1 MKYFIFKLLGVL
13 TIGMGGFIVGYARDV
28 TIYTVLGSIV
38 FYFLG
43 QLAYDYAYAQKQKE
57 DYR

>member
-13 TIGMGGFIVGYARDV
+13 TIGMGGFIPGYV
-28 TIYTVLGSIV
+28 KNVSIYTVLGSIV
-38 FYFLG
+38 CYFLG
-43 QLAYDYAYAQKQKE
+43 QLAYDYAYTQKQKE